1 MSNTVSH
8 RLVRSLFVSTGTQ
21 RARHREHRE
30 ATRREILA
38 AAGRLLR
45 ERPYRDLTV
54 EMVMGQTALSRTVF
68 YRHFDDIPDLVLHLF
83 IDVGQELR
91 EVGAKWA
98 ASAGA
103 GYPGPAREG
112 LAGIVDFFVEH
123 GPLVRAIAEASAA
136 DEQIEAAYRGALEG
150 FIQITAVAFDRL
162 VADGRLNVPDTH
174 ALARAM
180 TLMNEAY
187 LLAEFGRE
195 PFGDRDVALA
205 TLETVWIRIGRPVE
219 GIDD

>member
-1 MSNTVSH
+1 M
-8 RLVRSLFVSTGTQ
+8 Q

-54 EMVMGQTALSRTVF
+54 EMVMAETPLSRTVF
-68 YRHFDDIPDLVLHLF
+68 YRHFDDIPDLVLHVF
-83 IDVGQELR
+83 IELGQELR
-91 EVGAKWA
+91 EVGEKWA
-98 ASAGA
+98 ASAGES
-103 GYPGPAREG
+103 YPGPARQG
-112 LAGIVDFFVEH
+112 LADIVDLFVKH
-123 GPLVRAIAEASAA
+123 GPLVRAITEAAMA
-136 DEQIEAAYRGALEG
+136 DERIEAAYRGAREG
-150 FIQITAVAFDRL
+150 FIAITAAAFDRL
-162 VADGRLNVPDTH
+162 AAEGRLDVPDTK

-180 TLMNEAY
+180 TLMNESY

-219 GIDD
+219 GLDDD

>member
-1 MSNTVSH
+1 
-8 RLVRSLFVSTGTQ
+8 
-21 RARHREHRE
+21 
-30 ATRREILA
+30 
-38 AAGRLLR
+38 
-45 ERPYRDLTV
+45 
-54 EMVMGQTALSRTVF
+54 MGQTALSRTVF

-91 EVGAKWA
+91 EVGEKWA
-98 ASAGA
+98 TTAGES
-103 GYPGPAREG
+103 YPGPAREA
-112 LAGIVDFFVEH
+112 LSGIVDFFVEH
-123 GPLVRAIAEASAA
+123 GPLVRAIAEAATA

-162 VADGRLNVPDTH
+162 AAEGRLDVPDTR

-180 TLMNEAY
+180 TLMNESY

-205 TLETVWIRIGRPVE
+205 TLETVWIRIGRPVA
-219 GIDD
+219 GLDDE

>member
-1 MSNTVSH
+1 M
-8 RLVRSLFVSTGTQ
+8 LIRSAFVSTGTQ

-30 ATRREILA
+30 ATRREILGA
-38 AAGRLLR
+38 ADRLLR
-45 ERPYRDLTV
+45 DRPYRDLTV

-68 YRHFDDIPDLVLHLF
+68 YRHFDDIPDLVLHVCME
-83 IDVGQELR
+83 VGQELR
-91 EVGAKWA
+91 EVGETWA
-98 ASAGA
+98 GSAGQS
-103 GYPGPAREG
+103 YPGPAREG
-112 LAGIVDFFVEH
+112 LAGIVDFFVKH
-123 GPLVRAIAEASAA
+123 GPLVRAIAEAATA
-136 DEQIEAAYRGALEG
+136 DERIEAAYRGALEG
-150 FIQITAVAFDRL
+150 FIQITTIALDRL
-162 VADGRLNVPDTH
+162 SAEGRLDVPDTR

-195 PFGDRDVALA
+195 PFADRDVALA